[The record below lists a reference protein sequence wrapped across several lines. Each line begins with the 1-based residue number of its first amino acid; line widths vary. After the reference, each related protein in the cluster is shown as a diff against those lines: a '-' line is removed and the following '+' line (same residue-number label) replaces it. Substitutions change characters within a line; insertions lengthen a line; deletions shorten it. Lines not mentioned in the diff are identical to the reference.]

1 VIHIFLDDF
10 RPCPKGFVAARTAEE
25 CILLMKECEV
35 DILSLDFDLGW
46 HALDGSE
53 VARWIVASG
62 RFPRRLYFHT
72 SSPAGRE
79 KMVRLL
85 LPALPPGVELH
96 CGPMPDDV
104 LQEAAEGT
112 SG

>member
-25 CILLMKECEV
+25 CILLLQECEV
-35 DILSLDFDLGW
+35 DILSLDYDLGW
-46 HALDGSE
+46 HARDGCE
-53 VARWIVASG
+53 VARWIVDSG

-72 SSPAGRE
+72 SSAAGRE
-79 KMVRLL
+79 RMVRLL
-85 LPALPPGVELH
+85 LPALPPDVELH
-96 CGPMPDDV
+96 NGPMPEGV
-104 LQEAAEGT
+104 LREAAEGI